1 MRNKNSGWKFGVLCL
16 SHKVGPS
23 VRSLRLLSA
32 VFFISVLSIT
42 DAIAASQLMITPTRI
57 VFSDKTRSAS
67 VTIINTGD
75 SPGTYRVSL
84 VNKRMTVD
92 GAFEDVKEARP
103 GELFSDKMI
112 RYSPRQ
118 VVLEPGK
125 SQVVRL
131 GLRKPSGL
139 KAGEYRSHML
149 VRAIPE
155 VNENVEANVQPSTG
169 VTIKLQAIVG
179 ISIPMIVRHGKTEA
193 GVSFVSVK
201 YLPGQS
207 GKDRSYIMLELKRSG
222 NRSVYG
228 DLLAEFIASNGDRT
242 VISQVGGVAIYTP
255 GAMRRIKLPVNIPA
269 GLELT
274 KGAIQVLYRSPVDKG
289 GRVLA
294 QKQIKVP

>member
-1 MRNKNSGWKFGVLCL
+1 
-16 SHKVGPS
+16 
-23 VRSLRLLSA
+23 LSA
-32 VFFISVLSIT
+32 TLFISVLSIT
-42 DAIAASQLMITPTRI
+42 NAIAASQLMITPTRI
-57 VFSDKTRSAS
+57 VFSEKTRSAS

-92 GAFEDVKEARP
+92 GEFEDVKEANP

-112 RYSPRQ
+112 RFSPRQ

-131 GLRKPSGL
+131 GLRKPYGL

-149 VRAIPE
+149 FRAIPE
-155 VNENVEANVQPSTG
+155 VDESAETNVQPSTG
-169 VTIKLQAIVG
+169 VTIKLKAIVG
-179 ISIPMIVRHGKTEA
+179 ISIPVIVRHGKTEA
-193 GVSFVSVK
+193 GISFVSAE
-201 YLPGQS
+201 YLPAQPKEDQS
-207 GKDRSYIMLELKRSG
+207 HIIMELERSG

-228 DLLAEFIASNGDRT
+228 DLLAEFIAKNGDRT
-242 VISQVGGVAIYTP
+242 VIAQVSGVALYTP
-255 GAMRRIKLPVNIPA
+255 GTMRRIKLPVNIPA

-274 KGAIQVLYRSPVDKG
+274 KGTIQILYRSPIDKG